1 MEYKLDHIWPADRG
15 PDSEVEELTAADV
28 RRYET
33 IDTERGRI

>member
-1 MEYKLDHIWPADRG
+1 MEYKLGHIWPADQG
-15 PDSEVEELTAADV
+15 PDSALEELTAADV